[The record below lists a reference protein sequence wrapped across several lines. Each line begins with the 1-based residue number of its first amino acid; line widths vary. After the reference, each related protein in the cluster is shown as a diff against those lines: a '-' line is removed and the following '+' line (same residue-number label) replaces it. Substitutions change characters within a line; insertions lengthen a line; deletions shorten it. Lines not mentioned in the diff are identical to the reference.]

1 MKRVVILGA
10 SGFFGRLIAER
21 LRAAGVQPVLASRSR
36 SEVRIDAND
45 REQIR
50 TNLKARDLVIDAA
63 GPFQTRTTALIE
75 AARTI
80 GFDIIDLS
88 DSPEYTSKIY
98 ELEAPIRSAGIRVL
112 TACSA
117 LSTVSAAV
125 LKSIGMTE
133 PRRVSAY
140 LVPASRYTA
149 NPATTQSML
158 TSLIG
163 KARTIRFPRP
173 LGTRSGVTVKSVD
186 AVTLPRV
193 FRSIRTTELIVDT
206 HVPGANALLKLSA
219 LWPGLRRML
228 EQNQPT
234 AIQIARRIGPKVGVL
249 AYEISAPL
257 MQKYVIFTGE
267 KSYLLAVL
275 PAVQAAIA
283 IANGRFSPRGVVPPT
298 EHVDSSQLFEAV
310 RAEGITAMA

>member
-21 LRAAGVQPVLASRSR
+21 LRAAGLQPILASRWR

-50 TNLKARDLVIDAA
+50 ANLKARDLVIDTA
-63 GPFQTRTTALIE
+63 GPFQTRTTTLIE
-75 AARTI
+75 SARTI
-80 GFDIIDLS
+80 GFDVIDLS
-88 DSPEYTSKIY
+88 DSPEYTKKIY
-98 ELEAPIRSAGIRVL
+98 DLEAPIGAAGIRVL

-117 LSTVSAAV
+117 LSAVSAAV
-125 LKSIGMTE
+125 VKSVGVTD

-140 LVPASRYTA
+140 LVPATRYTA

-158 TSLIG
+158 MSLIG
-163 KARTIRFPRP
+163 KPRTIRFPRP
-173 LGTRSGVTVKSVD
+173 LGTRSGFTVKSVD
-186 AVTLPRV
+186 VVTLPRV
-193 FRSIRTTELIVDT
+193 FPSVRTAELIVDT
-206 HVPGANALLKLSA
+206 KVPGANALLKLFG
-219 LWPGLRRML
+219 LWPGFRRAM
-228 EQNQPT
+228 EGYEHV
-234 AIQIARRIGPKVGVL
+234 AIAIARRIGPKHGVL

-257 MQKYVIFTGE
+257 MQKYVIFSGE

-275 PAVQAAIA
+275 PAIQAAIA
-283 IANGRFSPRGVVPPT
+283 IVNGRFKPRGLVPPT
-298 EHVDSSQLFEAV
+298 QHVDSSQLFEAV